1 MKCIAEKK
9 NLINQQICDVEV
21 NFPKDSILLSSSKIR
36 LAEKEFGNPTR
47 YLQVGISRDPT
58 VFVQTRPQN
67 VLKMY
72 CSKTMK
78 SKWILLL
85 IGIVLLIVLC
95 GRREGFNP
103 VTERPST
110 TDHSIRAVVKS
121 YANLPDDSDPKIG
134 KYITAIQEY
143 YDTKFLPEK
152 TSNSAKIAE
161 FLNGQRDPDIDKPT
175 LARIL
180 DYIFLTT
187 DSTGT
192 TAPPPPAGATGTT
205 GATGATGAT
214 GTTGATG
221 GTGTTGA
228 TTPSSS
234 ALSKFSQRVW
244 GPAFVELGQGDG
256 SNGDSTKTTVYPEL
270 LGGLGDRYEGGEGGG
285 PGD

>member
-1 MKCIAEKK
+1 
-9 NLINQQICDVEV
+9 
-21 NFPKDSILLSSSKIR
+21 
-36 LAEKEFGNPTR
+36 
-47 YLQVGISRDPT
+47 
-58 VFVQTRPQN
+58 
-67 VLKMY
+67 MY

-85 IGIVLLIVLC
+85 IGIVLLLVLF

-103 VTERPST
+103 ATERPSAS
-110 TDHSIRAVVKS
+110 DPSIRATVKA
-121 YANLPDDSDPKIG
+121 YANLPNDSDPKIG

-161 FLNGQRDPDIDKPT
+161 FLNGQRDPDLDKQILT
-175 LARIL
+175 RIL

-192 TAPPPPAGATGTT
+192 TTSSPPPAGPAGGQADPGASSGTT

-214 GTTGATG
+214 GTTS
-221 GTGTTGA
+221 
-228 TTPSSS
+228 PSSS
-234 ALSKFSQRVW
+234 SLSKFAQRVW

-256 SNGDSTKTTVYPEL
+256 GNGDSTKTTVYPEL
-270 LGGLGDRYEGGEGGG
+270 LGGLGDRYEGGEGPGEG
-285 PGD
+285 KIQFPSLGSLGLGENARFFPFSRSPGDMEMIMDPYRVSQTFSAASYSPGPEPSPFLADFSKFQ